1 MEMNA
6 VNPEEIDL
14 FVQSIRESE
23 VVEIGSVP
31 WLEAHERLIKL
42 NQQAIIEASGSR
54 EEVVKELLIIQD
66 KVSQL
71 VHEAYC
77 ILVWR
82 TKVLAKILKNR
93 DVSATFF
100 IYTVLY
106 HELTAVSLL
115 ETVLYHENSC
125 EALGDTVIDLI
136 DYCVHGVT
144 QLIGLCHAGYHQQK
158 DGGGDTALTPA
169 GELENQK
176 NEIFFV
182 IGIKSIT
189 ILSYLMDK
197 ISSLSVSAARRVTQT
212 HDVPCLMSEVLSL
225 RPWLRRVKSFE
236 KFIDGKWYQVEGDDI
251 LKVVK
256 VEAQSW
262 FCLRSIMFAQ
272 QTFGNYEIN
281 SFRQRELG
289 KCSGL
294 LNDIILDQ
302 IPPMVELKQFLCT
315 LQMSANTQNNL
326 NSLVLEVIPEVTSRR
341 FMIFFQLKTFY
352 FSS

>member
-1 MEMNA
+1 MH
-6 VNPEEIDL
+6 PEEIDL
-14 FVQSIRESE
+14 FVHSIREFQ
-23 VVEIGSVP
+23 VNEIGGVS

-42 NQQAIIEASGSR
+42 NQQAAIEASGGR

-66 KVSQL
+66 KLPKL

-77 ILVWR
+77 ILIWR
-82 TKVLAKILKNR
+82 TKVLAKILK
-93 DVSATFF
+93 DQEITAAFF
-100 IYTVLY
+100 LYTILY
-106 HELTAVSLL
+106 HEMTAVSLL

-136 DYCVHGVT
+136 DYSVHGVT
-144 QLIGLCHAGYHQQK
+144 QLIGLCHAGFHQQK
-158 DGGGDTALTPA
+158 LEVGEELSPA
-169 GELENQK
+169 VDLENQK
-176 NEIFFV
+176 NEILFM

-212 HDVPCLMSEVLSL
+212 HDVPCLISEVLAL
-225 RPWLRRVKSFE
+225 RPWLRRVRSFE
-236 KFIDGKWYQVEGDDI
+236 KFIDGKWCPVEGDDI
-251 LKVVK
+251 LKVTK

-262 FCLRSIMFAQ
+262 FCLRSIMFSR
-272 QTFGNYEIN
+272 QTFENYEIN

-294 LNDIILDQ
+294 LNDIVLDQ
-302 IPPMVELKQFLCT
+302 IPPMAELKQFLCT
-315 LQMSANTQNNL
+315 LQMSSNTQNNL
-326 NSLVLEVIPEVTSRR
+326 NSLVLEAIPEVTFRR
-341 FMIFFQLKTFY
+341 FMIFFFQLKTFY